1 MIVPARTVY
10 RKKKVMGDG
19 IATGV
24 MVRVTGA
31 SSTER
36 GTEGIVKTVR
46 PGWAGGKEAVVVVA
60 GVLRTREVAIPVTDL
75 SRQ

>member
-1 MIVPARTVY
+1 LIVPARTDD
-10 RKKKVMGDG
+10 RKKRVMGDG

-46 PGWAGGKEAVVVVA
+46 PGWAGKEAVVVVD
-60 GVLRTREVAIPVTDL
+60 GVLRSREVAIPVTDL

>member
-1 MIVPARTVY
+1 LIVPARTDD

-24 MVRVTGA
+24 MVKVTGA
-31 SSTER
+31 SSIER

-46 PGWAGGKEAVVVVA
+46 AGWGGREAVVVVD
-60 GVLRTREVAIPVTDL
+60 GVLRSREVAIPLTDL

>member
-1 MIVPARTVY
+1 MIALARNDY

-36 GTEGIVKTVR
+36 GTEGIVTAVR
-46 PGWAGGKEAVVVVA
+46 RGWAGNEAVVLVTGA
-60 GVLRTREVAIPVTDL
+60 LRSREVAIPVTDL

>member
-1 MIVPARTVY
+1 
-10 RKKKVMGDG
+10 MGDG

-24 MVRVTGA
+24 LVRVTGP

-46 PGWAGGKEAVVVVA
+46 PGWAGREAVVVVA
-60 GVLRTREVAIPVTDL
+60 GILRSREVAIPLSDL
-75 SRQ
+75 SKK

>member
-1 MIVPARTVY
+1 MIVPARTDD

-46 PGWAGGKEAVVVVA
+46 PGWAGKEAVVVVA
-60 GVLRTREVAIPVTDL
+60 GVLRSREVAIPVTDL

>member
-1 MIVPARTVY
+1 
-10 RKKKVMGDG
+10 MGDG

-36 GTEGIVKTVR
+36 GTEGVVKTVR
-46 PGWAGGKEAVVVVA
+46 PGWGGKEAVLVVA
-60 GVLRTREVAIPVTDL
+60 GILRSREVAIPVSDL
-75 SRQ
+75 SKK